1 VSTPTEPAASLT
13 PARVTFARNAVAAV
27 FLLNGLAIASWFARI
42 PAAKQALDLPAG
54 KFGLVLLGL
63 SAGAVLAMLTAGAT
77 AARLGTAPVV
87 AAATGLLAFGLVI
100 AGIGTGLLNSVPVTV
115 LGLLAVGYGSGSCD
129 VAMNVE
135 AAMVE
140 RRLGRTIMPRFH
152 AAWSIGTVTGAAIG
166 AGTSRI
172 GTPIQVSLAAIAVVV
187 LLGTLFAVR
196 WFLPIPPLP
205 DPTDALDPPDAT
217 TAAHPARPADAV
229 GSADPVDPVPGVDG
243 VGAAQTGEA
252 GRPTGALSAWT
263 EPRTLLIGVLVLV
276 MAFTEGSANDWVALG
291 FVDGYQVTEAGGAAV
306 FGVFVASMTLGR
318 TVGTVALDRWG
329 RVPVLIATML
339 LAATGATIAVLAGS
353 LPVAVLGVLLW
364 GVGASLGFPVGMS
377 AAADD
382 ESRAAV
388 RVSVVALIGYT
399 AFLAGPPL
407 VGLLGD
413 RVGVLRALLVVP
425 VLLIPALALVPV
437 VRPPAAARTLR
448 PVPARPAELGPPV
461 APPGPASDS
470 PPARRAP

>member
-1 VSTPTEPAASLT
+1 MGSTICAGTASNGEDADVTTPTERPEQSTAM
-13 PARVTFARNAVAAV
+13 RVVAARNAVAVV

-42 PAAKQALDLPAG
+42 PAAKEALDLTAG

-63 SAGAVLAMLTAGAT
+63 SAGAVLAMLTAGAI
-77 AARLGTAPVV
+77 ASRLGTAQVV
-87 AAATGLLAFGLVI
+87 AAATVLLAIGLVV

-115 LGLLAVGYGSGSCD
+115 AGLLAVGYGSGSCD

-135 AAMVE
+135 AAKVE
-140 RRLGRTIMPRFH
+140 RRLARTIMPRFH

-166 AGTSRI
+166 AGGSRL
-172 GTPIQVSLAAIAVVV
+172 GASLEVSLTVIAVIV
-187 LLGTLFAVR
+187 LVGTLVAVR
-196 WFLPIPPLP
+196 SFL
-205 DPTDALDPPDAT
+205 
-217 TAAHPARPADAV
+217 
-229 GSADPVDPVPGVDG
+229 
-243 VGAAQTGEA
+243 
-252 GRPTGALSAWT
+252 PTGAIAAPISGPTGAPGGSARVEDEPAVGGRAGVLSAWT
-263 EPRTLLIGVLVLV
+263 EPRTLLIGLLVLV
-276 MAFTEGSANDWVALG
+276 MAFTEGSANDWIALA
-291 FVDGYQVTEAGGAAV
+291 FVDGYQVSEAGGAAV

-329 RVPVLIATML
+329 RVRVLVATML
-339 LAATGATIAVLAGS
+339 LATVGATIAVLAGS
-353 LPVAVLGVLLW
+353 LPVAVLGVTLW
-364 GVGASLGFPVGMS
+364 GLGASLGFPVGMS

-413 RVGVLRALLVVP
+413 HVGILRALLVVP

-437 VRPPAAARTLR
+437 TRPPKPSSPAEPA
-448 PVPARPAELGPPV
+448 PVPAAQSSAAQSSAAQSPDHLG
-461 APPGPASDS
+461 
-470 PPARRAP
+470 